1 MSKIAF
7 INIPA
12 HGHTNPTLPVVREL
26 VNNGHHVLYYS
37 SEEFRDKI
45 SKTGVDFRVYQH
57 HMPTSKDVSER
68 MKAMIDASLMMIEMS
83 ETHTAWMIEEMRR
96 EQPDLM
102 IYDTTTMWGYIAA
115 RVLDIPAICSITH
128 FVLDGSQ
135 STLGFGVLLR
145 HMLSAIPKLPRIIQW
160 KRKMTREFGKDN
172 VGGITEY
179 AAFNLV
185 FTSKEFHPENSL
197 IDERFHFVGPS
208 LDESTRDTSQ
218 TFQITGEGKSVY
230 ISLGTINNL
239 NADFYRAAF
248 EAFGDYPAQFILSV
262 GRNTDIAS
270 LQPIPDNFSVYPYVP
285 QLQVLQQVDVF
296 ITHGG
301 MNSTHEGLY
310 YGVPEIVVPQQMEQ
324 LLNGFRVQ
332 QVGAGILLGDKA
344 PYGRVTASEL
354 RKALDTILSDNSY
367 KSNAEKFGK
376 TLRDAGG
383 YMQAVREIEAY
394 LVQVTRQL
402 ELV

>member
-1 MSKIAF
+1 MAKIAF

-26 VNNGHHVLYYS
+26 LKNGHEVLYYS
-37 SEEFRDKI
+37 SEEFREKI
-45 SKTGVDFRVYQH
+45 SATGVDFRPYQN
-57 HMPTSKDVSER
+57 HMPTSKEISER
-68 MKAMIDASLMMIEMS
+68 MKAMIDASMTMIEMS
-83 ETHTAWMIEEMRR
+83 ENHTAWMIEEMRR
-96 EQPDLM
+96 EQPDLI

-115 RVLDIPAICSITH
+115 RTLNIPAICSITH

-135 STLGFGVLLR
+135 STMGFGVIFR
-145 HMLSAIPKLPRIIQW
+145 HMMSAIPKLPRIIQW
-160 KRKMTREFGKDN
+160 KRRMNSEFGKEH

-179 AAFNLV
+179 ADLNIV
-185 FTSKEFHPENSL
+185 FTSKEFHPENNF

-208 LDESTRDTSQ
+208 LDESTRQSAE
-218 TFQITGEGKSVY
+218 TFRVTGEGKHVY

-239 NADFYRAAF
+239 NTDFYRAAF
-248 EAFGDYPAQFILSV
+248 DAFGDYPAKFILSV

-270 LQPIPDNFSVYPYVP
+270 LQPIPDNFAVYPYVP
-285 QLQVLQQVDVF
+285 QLQVLQQMDAF

-324 LLNGFRVQ
+324 LLNGVRVQ

-344 PYGRVTASEL
+344 PYGRVTANEL
-354 RKALDTILSDNSY
+354 HSALDTVLNELSY
-367 KSNAEKFGK
+367 KTNADYFGK

-383 YMQAVREIEAY
+383 YHQAVREIETFLNEHVRLPEPA
-394 LVQVTRQL
+394 
-402 ELV
+402 